1 MSFCLSFK
9 KDIINKMIKILR
21 DTIFIK
27 KFKFRCFLFSIISG
41 ILIALS
47 FQKFNFFYLAW
58 IGLIPL
64 IYCILNSNVYYS
76 AVNGFIAGLTCNVI
90 SAYWM
95 VPFLLNN
102 TNSLTDSAIVSLLS
116 WLYLTV
122 YFVFWSVLINLS
134 KKYASNITLAL
145 VASSIWLLFEF
156 IKTYILTGL
165 PWNLLGYTQ
174 ASFPAIIQIA
184 DVAGIYGV
192 SFVIVLINMFLY
204 FWLKD
209 KNKKYLISVILIITA
224 LLIYGF
230 FRMAKFYT
238 QYGEK
243 ITVGIVQPNI
253 EQYKKWDRNHKD
265 NIIKILYSN
274 AQFFNDKQVD
284 IILYPE
290 TVLPRMLEEN
300 EEIQKIVSDISA
312 NAQLNLIGGMSGVN
326 DKIYNTIF
334 LVSKNG
340 EIIDKYKKNHPVI
353 FGEYIPFKFIL
364 SKLLT
369 SLNVTGNIS
378 TDNSIQTF
386 RFNNI
391 ILGINICSENLFPY
405 FSRRLVLQGANILT
419 NHTNDAWFSDTA
431 TPYQHFV
438 MNIFRS
444 VENRKNIIVSAN
456 TGISAIIDSS
466 GRIVRKTKVGENIS
480 FVSNAYKNGYL
491 TVYDKIGDIFIS
503 ICCIYILGFLLSI
516 MLKIYNKKNSQ

>member
-1 MSFCLSFK
+1 MSFCLNFK
-9 KDIINKMIKILR
+9 KDIIDEMIKILK
-21 DTIFIK
+21 DILFIRK
-27 KFKFRCFLFSIISG
+27 SKFKYFLFSIISG

-47 FQKFNFFYLAW
+47 FQKFNFFYLVW

-64 IYCILNSNVYYS
+64 IYCILNSNVYYTVIYS
-76 AVNGFIAGLTCNVI
+76 FIAGLICNII

-95 VPFLLNN
+95 FPFLLNN
-102 TNSLTDSAIVSLLS
+102 TNSLTDSSIVSLLS

-145 VASSIWLLFEF
+145 LASSLWVLFEF

-174 ASFPAIIQIA
+174 ASFPGIIQIS
-184 DVAGIYGV
+184 DITGIYGV
-192 SFVIVLINMFLY
+192 SFLIVLINMLLY
-204 FWLKD
+204 FRLKE
-209 KNKKYLISVILIITA
+209 KKKKYLIWVILIITS

-230 FRMAKFYT
+230 FRMAKFST

-274 AQFFNDKQVD
+274 AQFFNEKHID

-300 EEIQKIVSDISA
+300 EEIQQLVMDISA
-312 NAQLNLIGGMSGVN
+312 NAQLNLIGGMSRVN

-340 EIIDKYKKNHPVI
+340 EITGKYKKNHPVI

-386 RFNNI
+386 QFNDI
-391 ILGINICSENLFPY
+391 IIGINICSENLFPY

-419 NHTNDAWFSDTA
+419 NHTNDAWFSDMA

-438 MNIFRS
+438 MNIFRA
-444 VENRKNIIVSAN
+444 VENRKNVIVSAN
-456 TGISAIIDSS
+456 TGISAVIDSS
-466 GRIVRKTKVGENIS
+466 GRVIRKTKVGENIS
-480 FVSNAYKNGYL
+480 FVSNAYKNDYI
-491 TVYDKIGDIFIS
+491 TVYDKIGDIFVFIW
-503 ICCIYILGFLLSI
+503 CFYILGFLFSI
-516 MLKIYNKKNSQ
+516 ILKIYNKKNSQ